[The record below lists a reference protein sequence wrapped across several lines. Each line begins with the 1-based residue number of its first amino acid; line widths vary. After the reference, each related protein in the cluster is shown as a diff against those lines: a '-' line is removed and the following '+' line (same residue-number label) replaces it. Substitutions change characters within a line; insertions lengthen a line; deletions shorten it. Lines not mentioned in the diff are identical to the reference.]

1 MSQTATDRLTGTALR
16 LFQEKGFA
24 RVGINEIIREADV
37 ARMSL
42 YNNFGSKDDLAL
54 AAYTALSRERQAAM
68 DQAIAA
74 VNGPKA
80 VLISLFD
87 LAENL
92 AARPGFR
99 GCAFINL
106 AAQTA
111 GGDEPLLTLVRAH
124 KTALRERFIGLAAR
138 SGAADPAALG
148 RQLLALWD
156 GAIIAAFLESD
167 TAPIRAARA
176 AAQTLIGEA
185 CP

>member
-1 MSQTATDRLTGTALR
+1 
-16 LFQEKGFA
+16 
-24 RVGINEIIREADV
+24 
-37 ARMSL
+37 
-42 YNNFGSKDDLAL
+42 
-54 AAYTALSRERQAAM
+54 
-68 DQAIAA
+68 
-74 VNGPKA
+74 
-80 VLISLFD
+80 
-87 LAENL
+87 
-92 AARPGFR
+92 
-99 GCAFINL
+99 
-106 AAQTA
+106 
-111 GGDEPLLTLVRAH
+111 LVRAH